1 MIQIRKE
8 VDDIISG
15 KQPRD
20 NNLLKNAPHPLSA
33 IVLSDREWNRCVFV
47 SLSRLTM
54 LIICCSPYSREEAAY
69 PVPWLREKKF
79 WPTVSRIDDGGYLV
93 HALFRPLS

>member
-33 IVLSDREWNRCVFV
+33 IVLSDKEWNRCV
-47 SLSRLTM
+47 LM
-54 LIICCSPYSREEAAY
+54 LYSD
-69 PVPWLREKKF
+69 P
-79 WPTVSRIDDGGYLV
+79 
-93 HALFRPLS
+93 